1 MENIMNYTTQERKRA
16 LLDVTRNN
24 DVWEFIYKDSPCR
37 ISCGAEGGIVL
48 EEQGTRKVFYSMR
61 GILAYMDATWIYADY
76 LRVG

>member
-1 MENIMNYTTQERKRA
+1 MENIMDYTAQERKRA

-24 DVWEFIYKDSPCR
+24 GVWEFIYKDSPCR
-37 ISCGAEGGIVL
+37 ISCSTDGGIVL
-48 EEQGTRKVFYSMR
+48 EEQETRKVFYSMR